1 MKKKDI
7 PVFIKGRQVLLV
19 EDGPLI
25 KERVYKQLRRI
36 YAIYKVYHVP
46 GKRMVVVET
55 KPSKP
60 YVVRGHD

>member
-1 MKKKDI
+1 M
-7 PVFIKGRQVLLV
+7 V

-25 KERVYKQLRRI
+25 LERVYKQLRRI

-46 GKRMVVVET
+46 GKRKVVVET

-60 YVVRGHD
+60 YVVRGRD

>member
-1 MKKKDI
+1 MRKKDI
-7 PVFIKGRQVLLV
+7 PVFINGRQVLLV

-46 GKRMVVVET
+46 GKRKVVVET
-55 KPSKP
+55 KPSLP
-60 YVVRGHD
+60 YVVRGPL